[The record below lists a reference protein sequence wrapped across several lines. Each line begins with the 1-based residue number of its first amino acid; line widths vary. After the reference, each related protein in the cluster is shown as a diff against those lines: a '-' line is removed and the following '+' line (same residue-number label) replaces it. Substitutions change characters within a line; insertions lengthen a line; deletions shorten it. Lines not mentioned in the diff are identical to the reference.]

1 MSTSDHARFMAT
13 ALQEARR
20 GLGLTSPNPAV
31 GAVLALQNR
40 VVAYGYHRGA
50 GFAHA
55 EVDCLE
61 KVKGALPRNATLYVT
76 LEPCSTRGRTAP
88 CVDYIMARGVR
99 RIVIGAIDPNPR
111 HAGRAIGLLRES
123 GVKVTTGIL
132 QKECQQ
138 LNEGFNKWITSGM
151 PFVLVKCAMTLD
163 GRLTRPPEEPRWI
176 TSAAAR
182 AHAGRLRGEVDAVLV
197 GAETVRQDNPRL
209 TIRRGTGEMRQ
220 PWRVILTR
228 TKRFPRRTR
237 VLTGAGA
244 DRTLLLQG
252 RSFRAVLQDL
262 GRKEITSVLVEGGG
276 TILSAALEERLIDKV
291 QIYFAPLFTSA
302 KVLAFAGKGVGSTAE
317 ALRLRDVSY
326 ERVGSDVCLTGY
338 TSPP

>member
-1 MSTSDHARFMAT
+1 MAI
-13 ALQEARR
+13 ALSEARR

-40 VVAYGYHRGA
+40 VVAHGYHRGA

-99 RIVIGAIDPNPR
+99 RVVIGAIDPNPR

-123 GVKVTTGIL
+123 GVNVTTGML
-132 QKECQQ
+132 QRECQR
-138 LNEGFNKWITSGM
+138 LNEGFNKWITSGI

-163 GRLTRPPEEPRWI
+163 GRLTRPREEPRWI

-209 TIRRGTGEMRQ
+209 TIRNGTGGRRQ

-228 TKRFPRRTR
+228 TKRFPRGTR
-237 VLTGAGA
+237 VLTGPGS
-244 DRTLLLQG
+244 DRTLLLKG
-252 RSFRAVLQDL
+252 RSLRAVLQDL

-276 TILSAALEERLIDKV
+276 TILSAALEETLIDKV
-291 QIYFAPLFTSA
+291 QIYYAPIFTSG
-302 KVLAFAGKGVGSTAE
+302 KVLAFAGKGVNSTAE

-326 ERVGSDVCLTGY
+326 ERVGADICLTGY
-338 TSPP
+338 TTPP